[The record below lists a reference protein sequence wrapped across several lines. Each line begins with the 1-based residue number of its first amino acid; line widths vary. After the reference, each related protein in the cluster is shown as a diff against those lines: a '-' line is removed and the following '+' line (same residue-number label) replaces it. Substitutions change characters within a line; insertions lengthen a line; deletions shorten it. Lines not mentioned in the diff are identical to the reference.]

1 MDGKQRGPSTESLLS
16 LGLDIVK
23 IDVARLVQREIVPN
37 HETSESGKF
46 AKGSVESVCLR
57 KGQLNRHTRYRPAT
71 TTRNTGQTGAVT
83 AVAPLGGLIL
93 SLSGVKSSQV
103 KSSVNALRL

>member
-37 HETSESGKF
+37 MKLPNQVS
-46 AKGSVESVCLR
+46 LR
-57 KGQLNRHTRYRPAT
+57 KGQLNQYVCER
-71 TTRNTGQTGAVT
+71 V
-83 AVAPLGGLIL
+83 
-93 SLSGVKSSQV
+93 S
-103 KSSVNALRL
+103 